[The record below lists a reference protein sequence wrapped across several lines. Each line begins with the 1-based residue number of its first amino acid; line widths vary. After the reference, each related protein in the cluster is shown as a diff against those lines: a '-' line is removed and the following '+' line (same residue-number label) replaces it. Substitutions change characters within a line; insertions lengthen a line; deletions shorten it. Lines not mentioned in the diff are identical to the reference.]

1 MIFCKDNLGYV
12 ILGWF
17 PSSLREI
24 CTTIKSPYIIFLPH
38 AFLTSWIFASLLT
51 VPASLASLPY
61 FFFFFKAVSYAWN
74 ALLSLFPHCC
84 MTRPTTPSTLFS
96 NVIFSRWPSLTNSFY
111 IETLLQPLEFL
122 IPLIFLYSLF
132 TGIFQELEQCLTFS
146 RSLWNIC
153 VFEWTKCWI

>member
-1 MIFCKDNLGYV
+1 MISKLTQGNLHNYKKSLHYFSPSCLPDLLNIRLFAHCPSITGFLA
-12 ILGWF
+12 IL
-17 PSSLREI
+17 
-24 CTTIKSPYIIFLPH
+24 
-38 AFLTSWIFASLLT
+38 
-51 VPASLASLPY
+51 
-61 FFFFFKAVSYAWN
+61 FFFFKAVSYAWN